1 MEAQDLLGISFII
14 ITVFLIF
21 IWLSKRYQEIKSNR
35 LINKGLV
42 YPRPSAEEMRQE
54 QQAFQKQM
62 IRTHNEYYE
71 KMFAGKEFINQN
83 TSSLNDFIINTEMN
97 GYDLHKLA
105 QLNGIKVEMA
115 AGWTDLALNLMMEL
129 DKTGWNREVASIK
142 EKFGELR
149 FYAATDREDILD
161 KYSKMSK
168 SICEICGKPGEHFS
182 EHDWDFTRC
191 EQHRKT

>member
-21 IWLSKRYQEIKSNR
+21 RWLSKRYQEIKSNR

-105 QLNGIKVEMA
+105 QLNGIKV
-115 AGWTDLALNLMMEL
+115 
-129 DKTGWNREVASIK
+129 
-142 EKFGELR
+142 
-149 FYAATDREDILD
+149 
-161 KYSKMSK
+161 
-168 SICEICGKPGEHFS
+168 
-182 EHDWDFTRC
+182 
-191 EQHRKT
+191 